1 MTKRNTTLAAL
12 ALMLISAPVAAHTGH
27 HDGGLLAGVM
37 HPFSGVDHL
46 LAMLLVGVWAAGLSS
61 GRNALLVPL
70 AFVACMGV
78 GAAFG
83 AAGIG
88 VPLMELGIAF
98 SVLFLGAMLLT
109 RMQLPLGVASLLVG
123 AFALFHG
130 NAHGLEIQP
139 GHLALY
145 FSGFIAATVS
155 LHLAG
160 MALGRKLL
168 AHDRALRALGFIS
181 GVVGTSLMLGA
192 GA

>member
-1 MTKRNTTLAAL
+1 MMNKRITRLAAL
-12 ALMLISAPVAAHTGH
+12 ALMLLASASASAHSGV
-27 HDGGLLAGVM
+27 HDGGLLAGLT
-37 HPFSGVDHL
+37 HPFSGIDHL

-61 GRNALLVPL
+61 GRNALLVPF

-83 AAGIG
+83 AVGYG

-98 SVLFLGAMLLT
+98 SVLFLGLMLLT
-109 RMQLPLGVASLLVG
+109 RMQLPLGIASLLVG
-123 AFALFHG
+123 GFALFHG
-130 NAHGLEIQP
+130 NAHGMEMQP

-145 FSGFIAATVS
+145 FSGFIAATAS

-168 AHDRALRALGFIS
+168 AHDRALRALGFVS
-181 GVVGTSLMLGA
+181 GIVGTSLMLGA
-192 GA
+192 

>member
-1 MTKRNTTLAAL
+1 MMNRRTTTLAAL
-12 ALMLISAPVAAHTGH
+12 ALMLASAPAAAHTGIH
-27 HDGGLLAGVM
+27 GGGLVAGLM
-37 HPFSGVDHL
+37 HPFSGIDHL

-70 AFVACMGV
+70 AFVTCMGI

-83 AAGIG
+83 AAGYG
-88 VPLMELGIAF
+88 VPQMELGIAF
-98 SVLFLGAMLLT
+98 SVLFLGLMLLT

-123 AFALFHG
+123 GFALFHG
-130 NAHGLEIQP
+130 NAHGMEMQP

-145 FSGFIAATVS
+145 FSGFIAATTS

-168 AHDRALRALGFIS
+168 AHDRALRALGFVS
-181 GVVGTSLMLGA
+181 GIVGTSLLLGA
-192 GA
+192 

>member
-1 MTKRNTTLAAL
+1 MNRRATTLAAL
-12 ALMLISAPVAAHTGH
+12 ALMLASAPAAAHPGFH
-27 HDGGLLAGVM
+27 GGGLVAGLM
-37 HPFSGVDHL
+37 HPFTGIDHL

-70 AFVACMGV
+70 AFVTCMGI

-83 AAGIG
+83 VAGYGI
-88 VPLMELGIAF
+88 PQTELGIAF
-98 SVLFLGAMLLT
+98 SVLFLGLMLLT

-123 AFALFHG
+123 GFALFHG
-130 NAHGLEIQP
+130 SAHGMEMQP

-160 MALGRKLL
+160 IALGRRLL
-168 AHDRALRALGFIS
+168 AHDGALRALGLVS
-181 GVVGTSLMLGA
+181 GIVGTALLLGA
-192 GA
+192 